1 MEILPRNVLLASWL
15 NSIREGR
22 AGFDDLYQ
30 ALGTLDR
37 FSYQPAHEALVGSAN
52 AFFVSN
58 QELLQVGSKSWLLST
73 DGDWEASQ
81 SRVPEIHTHSLKEAS
96 RLLSS
101 AIDEALNLLSPIE
114 SASDRGV
121 PIRAN
126 IRQHISDVLQDSRIL
141 LPPTAWTNA
150 GLIESSLSVL
160 VIADVASMDNGGA
173 VTAHEINVR
182 SLEIGRLR
190 TSAREALV
198 LGAGAWSARPIQ

>member
-1 MEILPRNVLLASWL
+1 MLASWL
-15 NSIREGR
+15 NSIRDGK

-37 FSYQPAHEALVGSAN
+37 FSDQPAHEALVGSAN

-58 QELLQVGSKSWLLST
+58 QELLQVGSKSWLSCNESS
-73 DGDWEASQ
+73 WEVSPT
-81 SRVPEIHTHSLKEAS
+81 RVPEIHTHSLKEAA

-101 AIDEALNLLSPIE
+101 AIEEALNLLSPIE

-126 IRQHISDVLQDSRIL
+126 IRQHISDILRDSRSL
-141 LPPTAWTNA
+141 LPPTAWKNS
-150 GLIESSLSVL
+150 GLIERSISVL
-160 VIADVASMDNGGA
+160 VIAAVAALDNGGA
-173 VTAHEINVR
+173 VTAHEIHIR

-190 TSAREALV
+190 TAAREALV
-198 LGAGAWSARPIQ
+198 LGTEAWSALPIH